1 MRWPLGLLFKLLARK
16 FLYIKFSEIKC
27 IYNQSFD
34 VIIYLYKIA
43 ISGTFQQL
51 CSVSTW
57 VNWLSTRNI
66 ELKILDKC
74 IYLHS
79 WKWLYL
85 KLSVTFKRTNN
96 CCWKFDLSL
105 FSALLKNLIS
115 SAELTKILMTLDLN
129 NLTLLTSLKKLIISK
144 DSDLQRSAL
153 YVLSCI
159 LSWDREDYCSAVIN
173 SDIIGTT
180 TCITLLFLVNLILL

>member
-1 MRWPLGLLFKLLARK
+1 M
-16 FLYIKFSEIKC
+16 
-27 IYNQSFD
+27 YN
-34 VIIYLYKIA
+34 IA

-51 CSVSTW
+51 NSLTC
-57 VNWLSTRNI
+57 VNWLSSKQKCWIKDIGT
-66 ELKILDKC
+66 C

-85 KLSVTFKRTNN
+85 KLSVTFKQSNN

-159 LSWDREDYCSAVIN
+159 LSWDREDYCNAVIN
-173 SDIIGTT
+173 SDIIGTS
-180 TCITLLFLVNLILL
+180 IIFFYFLLFIWLCYEGIEILDEDR